1 MAKKHFEL
9 KYKLEINWSPDDGAY
24 VVKVPELPGCVTHG
38 DTMDE
43 AYKNAKEAILG
54 YLESLERRRLPIPK
68 PLSEKTF
75 TGKIPLRIDPILHRN
90 LAIRASIE
98 GLSVNKFIESKLKK
112 AV

>member
-1 MAKKHFEL
+1 MSKKFEL
-9 KYKLEINWSPDDGAY
+9 KYKVEINWSPEDSAY

-43 AYKNAKEAILG
+43 AYKKSKEAILG
-54 YLESLERRRLPIPK
+54 YLQSLEKRKLPIPK
-68 PLSEKTF
+68 PLSEKKF

-90 LAIRASIE
+90 LAIRATIE
-98 GLSVNKFIESKLKK
+98 GVSVNRFIEGKLKK